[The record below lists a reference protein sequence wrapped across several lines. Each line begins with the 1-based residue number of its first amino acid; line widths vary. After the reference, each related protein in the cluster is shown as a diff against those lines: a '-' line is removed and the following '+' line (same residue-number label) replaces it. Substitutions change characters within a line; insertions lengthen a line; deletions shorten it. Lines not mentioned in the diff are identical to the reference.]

1 MKYKMLV
8 HQIRELENDIVTL
21 EENETP
27 LNIMT
32 HTNPFGVVI
41 ELFTLKKI
49 KEE

>member
-32 HTNPFGVVI
+32 HANPFGVVV